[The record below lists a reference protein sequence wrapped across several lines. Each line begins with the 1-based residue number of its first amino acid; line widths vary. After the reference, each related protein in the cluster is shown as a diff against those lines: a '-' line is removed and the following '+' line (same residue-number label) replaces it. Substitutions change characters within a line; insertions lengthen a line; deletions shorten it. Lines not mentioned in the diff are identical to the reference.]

1 MVSPIKKVSIVLASI
16 FYVLVGLQHFINP
29 QWFVQIVPP
38 YLPYPLQLVYISG
51 FFEIALGLL
60 LLIPSL
66 RFFASWGII
75 LLLIAV
81 FPANIYVAQ
90 TMGEVINTT
99 PLLAWGRLPFQ
110 LVFIALAYWHSRK

>member
-1 MVSPIKKVSIVLASI
+1 MISQIKKASIVLASA
-16 FYVLVGLQHFINP
+16 FYVLVGIQHFINP

-51 FFEIALGLL
+51 FCEITLGLL

-66 RFFASWGII
+66 RFIAGWGLI
-75 LLLIAV
+75 LFLIAV

-90 TMGEVINTT
+90 TNGETMDTT
-99 PLLAWGRLPFQ
+99 PLIAWGRLPFQ
-110 LVFIALAYWHSRK
+110 LVFIAIAYWHARK